1 MPFESLLARVGTQA
15 VHAKP
20 DAERIRRDGQTK
32 RDGKGRQSQ
41 RAHEDAVHPVPVPN
55 AQGEITGKL
64 IDITA

>member
-1 MPFESLLARVGTQA
+1 MAFESSLALLGTQV

-20 DAERIRRDGQTK
+20 DAERVRRDGQTK
-32 RDGKGRQSQ
+32 RDGKGRQSP
-41 RAHEDAVHPVPVPN
+41 HEHDDAAHPVLN